1 MVTAEE
7 KKVLCDPGSDEEFL
21 ERIYQSELG
30 RALDSEGHK
39 YWIDDMNINGETR
52 EKVLIN
58 VRLSNEKW
66 LRDTYKTELGRE
78 LDDEGRNWWMGD
90 FRGKGSG
97 KEHLTYGSDRP
108 VQTREQVLANIRRSE
123 EYKAKTSDK

>member
-30 RALDSEGHK
+30 REPDGEGFK
-39 YWIDDMNINGETR
+39 YWIDDMNIRGE
-52 EKVLIN
+52 
-58 VRLSNEKW
+58 
-66 LRDTYKTELGRE
+66 
-78 LDDEGRNWWMGD
+78 
-90 FRGKGSG
+90 
-97 KEHLTYGSDRP
+97 
-108 VQTREQVLANIRRSE
+108 TREQVLANIRRSE